1 MGITQVHPDY
11 WRRWEEDIH
20 WFHRMGGD
28 EQLRNHYTFLILSF
42 PLQEKQLPTMPMV
55 ISTKACSIMAFG
67 KVLVCT
73 RAPHPFSVGGHP
85 SPQWKNQV
93 LWCIWGLYIGI
104 VTDSPPNSLI
114 TKQQKWDTFCVVGQ
128 VPEGRR
134 VHRPLWEQSEDWP
147 RPSHVRV
154 CRLVFSAG
162 LKRRADNQRRYKK
175 GGYFHGH
182 FKDGQRNGEV
192 GKNSGKSVDGCGT
205 CAFCPP
211 RAHRAPSSM
220 PMVIS
225 TQAASSRF

>member
-42 PLQEKQLPTMPMV
+42 PSQEKQLPTMPMV
-55 ISTKACSIMAFG
+55 ISTKACSTMAFG

-104 VTDSPPNSLI
+104 VTDSPPNSL
-114 TKQQKWDTFCVVGQ
+114 
-128 VPEGRR
+128 
-134 VHRPLWEQSEDWP
+134 
-147 RPSHVRV
+147 
-154 CRLVFSAG
+154 
-162 LKRRADNQRRYKK
+162 
-175 GGYFHGH
+175 
-182 FKDGQRNGEV
+182 
-192 GKNSGKSVDGCGT
+192 KN
-205 CAFCPP
+205 
-211 RAHRAPSSM
+211 
-220 PMVIS
+220 
-225 TQAASSRF
+225 QAAEMGHVLCCGSGTWRATCSPASLRTIWRLASAESRARLPVGFFCWIEMSSR